1 MLSVSLP
8 LTDYKIK
15 EMDQMKKNQA
25 VLGDLLSYM
34 KQERIQD
41 MAHWEIV
48 DFLDIILEEDELEEV
63 LGILDDMPVR
73 LNQFNVERTIKL
85 LGKL

>member
-1 MLSVSLP
+1 
-8 LTDYKIK
+8 
-15 EMDQMKKNQA
+15 MDQMKKNQA

>member
-1 MLSVSLP
+1 
-8 LTDYKIK
+8 
-15 EMDQMKKNQA
+15 MDQMKKNQA

-48 DFLDIILEEDELEEV
+48 DFLEIILEEDELEEV

>member
-1 MLSVSLP
+1 
-8 LTDYKIK
+8 
-15 EMDQMKKNQA
+15 MKKNQA

-41 MAHWEIV
+41 MAHWDIV
-48 DFLDIILEEDELEEV
+48 DFLEIILEEDELEEV
-63 LGILDDMPVR
+63 LCILDDMPVR

>member
-1 MLSVSLP
+1 
-8 LTDYKIK
+8 
-15 EMDQMKKNQA
+15 MKKNQA

-34 KQERIQD
+34 KQERIKD
-41 MAHWEIV
+41 MEHWEIV

>member
-1 MLSVSLP
+1 
-8 LTDYKIK
+8 
-15 EMDQMKKNQA
+15 MKKNQA

-73 LNQFNVERTIKL
+73 LNQFNLERTIKL

>member
-1 MLSVSLP
+1 
-8 LTDYKIK
+8 
-15 EMDQMKKNQA
+15 MDQMKKNQA
-25 VLGDLLSYM
+25 VLGDLLSYT

>member
-1 MLSVSLP
+1 
-8 LTDYKIK
+8 
-15 EMDQMKKNQA
+15 MDQMKKNQA

-85 LGKL
+85 LGKF

>member
-1 MLSVSLP
+1 
-8 LTDYKIK
+8 
-15 EMDQMKKNQA
+15 MKKNQA

-48 DFLDIILEEDELEEV
+48 DFLEIILEEDELEEV

-73 LNQFNVERTIKL
+73 LNQSNVERTIKL

>member
-1 MLSVSLP
+1 
-8 LTDYKIK
+8 
-15 EMDQMKKNQA
+15 MDQMKKNQA

-34 KQERIQD
+34 KQEQIQD
-41 MAHWEIV
+41 MAHWDIV
-48 DFLDIILEEDELEEV
+48 DFLEIILEEDELEEV
-63 LGILDDMPVR
+63 LCILDDMPVR

>member
-1 MLSVSLP
+1 
-8 LTDYKIK
+8 
-15 EMDQMKKNQA
+15 MKKNQA

-48 DFLDIILEEDELEEV
+48 DFLEIILEEDELEEV

-73 LNQFNVERTIKL
+73 LNQFNVEHTIKL

>member
-1 MLSVSLP
+1 
-8 LTDYKIK
+8 
-15 EMDQMKKNQA
+15 MKKNQA

-34 KQERIQD
+34 KQEQIQD
-41 MAHWEIV
+41 MAHWDIV
-48 DFLDIILEEDELEEV
+48 DFLEIILEEDELEEV
-63 LGILDDMPVR
+63 LCILDDMPVR

>member
-1 MLSVSLP
+1 
-8 LTDYKIK
+8 
-15 EMDQMKKNQA
+15 MKKNQA

>member
-1 MLSVSLP
+1 
-8 LTDYKIK
+8 
-15 EMDQMKKNQA
+15 MKKNQA

-48 DFLDIILEEDELEEV
+48 DFLEIILEEDELEEV